1 MTATATPAAT
11 VEHAL
16 AAAPGMMTVPQ
27 LRTKTGLDEKTVRA
41 ELRRLA
47 GLGQIEHIPGRGRYD
62 GRYGL
67 TTTAGAQREKPQP
80 EVGKNTGSRASV
92 PSLHCAEGAAVRPDP
107 APQPAAQPAVAVAED
122 ESGRRVTHN
131 PYTGAPRDPRDIE
144 SDPMGLLIIDPRK
157 LVKAA
162 SETAAPRTPGA
173 TEFSLLGVLADIR
186 AAIGDPTGKIMLGE
200 LAEHIRGRVALLEA
214 EPAALRTEIAK
225 ADRELDEVRDALAD
239 LIGGEIDPSD
249 LSAAEIARAAALVID
264 RHDDELIEQA
274 KSIID
279 LGAQLATATAHRDA
293 WLELAGR
300 YSCDTPDELAVL
312 LADTF
317 ADRRNQ
323 IALVEDLHRENARL
337 QSENIALKTLDD
349 AMPGFGAA
357 FDAQKRGA
365 GYIMSAAKRNPQ
377 RIKSAD
383 KARAAALAAI
393 RAGAQRAEVFALIP
407 IGHARRGAEWRPA

>member
-67 TTTAGAQREKPQP
+67 TTTGAAQREKPQP

-92 PSLHCAEGAAVRPDP
+92 PSSHSAEGAAVRPDP

-122 ESGRRVTHN
+122 ESGRCVTHN

-157 LVKAA
+157 PVKAA

-200 LAEHIRGRVALLEA
+200 LAEAVRARVDGAQMAGDTVLDLQAMLSERQRTVESLTSMIATASELLAPWVPGGIDTSDMDLEELATQVVVTAADMTLEQERAADELRNARALVDKLQHLLDSKAHEC
-214 EPAALRTEIAK
+214 EVLRFAAGVSDPQPITGYLVRPSGQMPVFRLK
-225 ADRELDEVRDALAD
+225 A
-239 LIGGEIDPSD
+239 
-249 LSAAEIARAAALVID
+249 AAAQAAAL
-264 RHDDELIEQA
+264 
-274 KSIID
+274 S
-279 LGAQLATATAHRDA
+279 
-293 WLELAGR
+293 
-300 YSCDTPDELAVL
+300 Y
-312 LADTF
+312 
-317 ADRRNQ
+317 
-323 IALVEDLHRENARL
+323 
-337 QSENIALKTLDD
+337 
-349 AMPGFGAA
+349 
-357 FDAQKRGA
+357 
-365 GYIMSAAKRNPQ
+365 
-377 RIKSAD
+377 
-383 KARAAALAAI
+383 
-393 RAGAQRAEVFALIP
+393 
-407 IGHARRGAEWRPA
+407 ARRGKRADVYGLVRIGGARVGAEWRPA